1 MGYYIEGN
9 DIYSNEYIVI
19 RESTDI
25 VEYDSKLRIIYKPEI
40 IIINNEKITFN
51 FENYKLSYYN
61 AALTTQN
68 GELLET
74 LGEEKNVI
82 KLENSE
88 SLSPYEKIK
97 IKINFGDDNKK
108 ILSKSLT
115 HKNYIL
121 KKNEKWDS
129 IEHFYSFNDEK
140 YYNGKQYIVIEIK
153 NIEGITDKIIIP
165 FTVLNTVASEYNVK
179 MDLVSANLTNDNDVS
194 FVFNI
199 LNDNQLV
206 FATNKQNYDIIYT

>member
-1 MGYYIEGN
+1 MGYYIEGT
-9 DIYSNEYIVI
+9 DIYSDEYMVI

-25 VEYDSKLRIIYKPEI
+25 IEYDSKLRIITKPEI

-51 FENYKLSYYN
+51 FENYKLSYYTM
-61 AALTTQN
+61 ALASQVN
-68 GELLET
+68 KLFET
-74 LGEEKNVI
+74 EEKEKRI
-82 KLENSE
+82 IETENTE
-88 SLSPYEKIK
+88 ALSPYEKIK
-97 IKINFGDDNKK
+97 IKINFGDGLKQTLDKP
-108 ILSKSLT
+108 LT
-115 HKNYIL
+115 YKNYIL
-121 KKNEKWDS
+121 KKDEIWDS
-129 IEHFYSFNDEK
+129 TEHFYSFEDEK
-140 YYNGKQYIVIEIK
+140 YYNGKQHIVIEIK

-206 FATNKQNYDIIYT
+206 FATNKQNL

>member
-1 MGYYIEGN
+1 MGYYIEDT
-9 DIYSNEYIVI
+9 DIYSDEYMVI

-25 VEYDSKLRIIYKPEI
+25 IEYDSKLRIITKPEI

-97 IKINFGDDNKK
+97 IKINFGDNNKE

-129 IEHFYSFNDEK
+129 VEHFYSFDDEE
-140 YYNGKQYIVIEIK
+140 YYNGKQYIIIEIK

-206 FATNKQNYDIIYT
+206 FASNKEDS

>member
-97 IKINFGDDNKK
+97 IKINFGDDNKE

-129 IEHFYSFNDEK
+129 IEHFYSFNGEK

-206 FATNKQNYDIIYT
+206 FATNKQNS